1 MCVYTYIYICVC
13 YMHIILGNVE
23 VKWPVAVMTSLE
35 MRARNL
41 KDLGIRG
48 SGSSW
53 YKTNHPDELL
63 WSPFLT
69 RKNTWLFGR
78 SPYFSSFLSGEPR
91 KNPSFDWWGPSNVH
105 ELSHHCHRKSESSK
119 KFSHVGF
126 LGIPPPKNV
135 VFLPHSPG
143 FG

>member
-1 MCVYTYIYICVC
+1 
-13 YMHIILGNVE
+13 MHIILGNVE

-63 WSPFLT
+63 WWPFLT
-69 RKNTWLFGR
+69 QKNTWLFGR
-78 SPYFSSFLSGEPR
+78 YPYFSSFLSG
-91 KNPSFDWWGPSNVH
+91 GPSKKIRHLTGGVH
-105 ELSHHCHRKSESSK
+105 PTSMNFPIIATEKASRPRSFPMLVSLVFHHQSMWFSSHILLVLDD
-119 KFSHVGF
+119 F
-126 LGIPPPKNV
+126 
-135 VFLPHSPG
+135 
-143 FG
+143 

>member
-1 MCVYTYIYICVC
+1 MCIYIYIC

-63 WSPFLT
+63 WWPFLT
-69 RKNTWLFGR
+69 KKHLAFRPIPIFLII
-78 SPYFSSFLSGEPR
+78 SFWWAQQ
-91 KNPSFDWWGPSNVH
+91 KNPSSDWWGPSDVH

-126 LGIPPPKNV
+126 LGIPPPKHV